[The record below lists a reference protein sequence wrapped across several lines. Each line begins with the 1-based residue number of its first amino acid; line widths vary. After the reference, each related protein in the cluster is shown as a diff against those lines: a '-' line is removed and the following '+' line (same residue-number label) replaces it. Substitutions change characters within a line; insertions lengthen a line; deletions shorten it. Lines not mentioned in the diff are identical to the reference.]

1 MERKRSDSCVKGTG
15 RDGVAM
21 TSGSLLHELYV
32 VRPILTCLFL
42 YPFFRF
48 KQCGKASVVIL
59 ATRGAPSCVV
69 NAFVARS
76 IRDYF

>member
-1 MERKRSDSCVKGTG
+1 MERKGPWRCVRGAG
-15 RDGVAM
+15 RDVVAM
-21 TSGSLLHELYV
+21 SSISLLHELYV
-32 VRPILTCLFL
+32 VRSIITYLFL
-42 YPFFRF
+42 YRFFWF

-76 IRDYF
+76 IRD